1 MIAHALFCVFQL
13 LDESQTFNEL
23 YLCGRGEQLYEKL
36 FNISN
41 HSIVSG
47 WLVWIVMEVV
57 VVCFVLGSSS
67 TFYSLVRF
75 SSKIMKK
82 KIEIRSLNK
91 LLIYKNMLSHCH
103 CVESRIWAHPLCL
116 ISDIETTWNTFIVF
130 KIIGRSWICVFVW
143 LKKGLI
149 PALLSFSSHK

>member
-57 VVCFVLGSSS
+57 VVCFVLGSSPS

-75 SSKIMKK
+75 SSKITKK
-82 KIEIRSLNK
+82 LEIRSRNK
-91 LLIYKNMLSHCH
+91 LLIYKNMMSHCH
-103 CVESRIWAHPLCL
+103 CVESRVWAHPLCL
-116 ISDIETTWNTFIVF
+116 ISDSETTENTFIVF
-130 KIIGRSWICVFVW
+130 KIIGLYPW
-143 LKKGLI
+143 
-149 PALLSFSSHK
+149 SSPGQIIK